1 MGDFT
6 KYEVRVYTDGTK
18 YWYLNGR
25 YHRTDGPAIERANG
39 DKEWYLNDKLH
50 RTDGPAIDY
59 ANGRKQWYL
68 NGKLHREGGPA
79 IEGEDGKTVEI
90 DGVKYVLIRA
100 KEGVKTGFGSRG
112 VVVSIEYEVSSGT
125 KP

>member
-1 MGDFT
+1 MSDLI
-6 KYEVRVYTDGTK
+6 KYEVRVYADGS
-18 YWYLNGR
+18 
-25 YHRTDGPAIERANG
+25 
-39 DKEWYLNDKLH
+39 KEWYLNDKLH
-50 RTDGPAIDY
+50 RTDGPAVEWADGY
-59 ANGRKQWYL
+59 KAWYLNGEPHREDGPAVECADGYKVWYL